1 MSDST
6 TLVDDCLGD
15 HVWGVTLLLKLVC
28 YMILEDREESLF
40 VCDKRNKAR
49 CTHQVQPWNL
59 LCERE
64 KIDREK
70 LVLHVDRGVSDF
82 Q

>member
-1 MSDST
+1 
-6 TLVDDCLGD
+6 
-15 HVWGVTLLLKLVC
+15 
-28 YMILEDREESLF
+28 MILEDGEESLF

-49 CTHQVQPWNL
+49 CTHQVQTWNL

-70 LVLHVDRGVSDF
+70 LVLHVDRGVLAF